1 MSNEVKVKIPSPTP
15 QFCSSLGHIQ
25 ARWSI
30 ILIVFVVYMGV
41 LFLVP
46 LPPGMT
52 ITNGDEPHYL
62 LLAHSLFYDRDFD
75 PINNYDNEDW
85 RRFYDGYA
93 LSPHLSQ
100 YHDRIVPHHQM
111 PGLPFF
117 ILPAYVLGERIGVLV
132 FLSLCM
138 AMAIVFL
145 YDACCAYV
153 RPEVAFIV
161 CLFLGITYPLIIF
174 SQQIYPE
181 PVAFVLVS
189 LVLAKTLGSST
200 AQNIRWKA
208 LICSTALA
216 FLPLLHY
223 KMAPISVTLF
233 IFFLWRYRGQLKRV
247 ICWSTG
253 PILLFAGLMVAWFFI
268 LFGELSIDIFRTQ
281 TGHGYLSE
289 DLAGIAGLF
298 FDQAHGLFF
307 YAPVYILAFVG
318 ILISLCNLNTRN
330 DTWFLIAAYLVYHIL
345 MGVWQDWTGGL
356 SATAR
361 YIVPIL
367 PILVI
372 FVAHAVEHLHQQRQW
387 LQPLSLAGLSI
398 WLTLLVVYDRL
409 LMFGHGQPTSPI
421 LREHFQSYEL
431 ATWFPTFITNT
442 FWYSYGLLILNIGI
456 FITIW
461 YVLSAMNRILIAAVL
476 IQSTTDYRGE

>member
-1 MSNEVKVKIPSPTP
+1 MSNEIKPTP
-15 QFCSSLGHIQ
+15 TSHFYSSLWHIQ

-62 LLAHSLFYDRDFD
+62 LLAHSLYVDRDFD
-75 PINNYDNEDW
+75 PINNYENEDW
-85 RRFYDGYA
+85 KRFYDGHE

-117 ILPAYVLGERIGVLV
+117 ILPAYALGGRIGVLV
-132 FLSLCM
+132 FLSFCM
-138 AMAIVFL
+138 TSAITFL
-145 YDACCAYV
+145 YDACSARV
-153 RPEVAFIV
+153 RPEVAFVV
-161 CLFLGITYPLIIF
+161 CLFLGVTYPLIIF

-189 LVLAKTLGSST
+189 LVLAKILNSST
-200 AQNIRWKA
+200 QQDIRWRT
-208 LICSTALA
+208 LICSIALA
-216 FLPLLHY
+216 FLPFLHY
-223 KMAPISVTLF
+223 KMAPISVALF

-247 ICWSTG
+247 IHWSIG
-253 PILLFAGLMVAWFFI
+253 PILLFAGLMIIWFLM
-268 LFGELSIDIFRTQ
+268 LFGELSLDIFRTQ

-307 YAPVYILAFVG
+307 YAPVYILAFPGV
-318 ILISLCNLNTRN
+318 LISLRNLSTRN
-330 DTWFLIAAYLVYHIL
+330 DTWFLIAAYLFYHVL
-345 MGVWQDWTGGL
+345 MGAWQDWTGGL
-356 SATAR
+356 SATSR

-372 FVAHAVEHLHQQRQW
+372 FVAHAVEHLHKQRQW

-398 WLTLLVVYDRL
+398 YLTLLVVYDRL

-421 LREHFQSYEL
+421 LRERLQLHEL
-431 ATWFPTFITNT
+431 ATWFPTFMTNT
-442 FWYSYGLLILNIGI
+442 FWESYGLLTLNIGI
-456 FITIW
+456 FIVIW
-461 YVLSAMNRILIAAVL
+461 YILSAMNHMLIAAVS
-476 IQSTTDYRGE
+476 IHSTTD